1 MNVGYYAIKL
11 LRLSGWLLLPVM
23 VLYVLTGFA
32 LCGKLG
38 FEKLMDVQTAL
49 AIHQVFDWPLVGLFV
64 LHAAAGVYLSFR
76 RWGWIRRRKT

>member
-38 FEKLMDVQTAL
+38 FEKLMDVQAAL
-49 AIHQVFDWPLVGLFV
+49 AIHQVFDWPLVALFV
-64 LHAAAGVYLSFR
+64 LHGLTAMYLSFR